1 MVTDYGMSS
10 SIGSVKLSSGSGD
23 MFLGRD
29 MGHSRD
35 YSERLSEQVDQEVR
49 DLIEAAHDEAWTVLT
64 ENRDILDR
72 LASELLEK
80 ETLDHTQI
88 AEIFADVKKLPERP
102 QWLSSQKRPVSTR
115 PPVSLPAKAPID
127 SGSVDGGVD
136 SDPKPKPKRAP
147 RKAPGI
153 ATA

>member
-35 YSERLSEQVDQEVR
+35 YSERLSEQVDVEVR
-49 DLIEAAHDEAWTVLT
+49 ELIEAAHDEAWQVLT

-88 AEIFADVKKLPERP
+88 AEIFNGVKKLPPRP
-102 QWLSSQKRPVSTR
+102 QWLSSPERPVSER